1 MKKIRIIL
9 SVALIALISVAWVVQ
24 VQGIIKANKD
34 FRDLVSQADQL
45 CADKLYQQA
54 IQSYEAAIKIKDN
67 DTVREKWISAYEFAY
82 KDGVVEKKDY
92 SKALN
97 EMCSK
102 QPRNPVYWEK
112 LVELCVENGEYK
124 SAYEYLNNAER
135 TNVSSEVLTSLRN
148 TVRYSYTRKNKVYTR
163 FMRSAGGYY
172 TLFDDRHCGIM
183 DPNGDWQFERNYFN
197 ASPFG
202 KNRLAVL
209 QSAKDVRI
217 INEDGVVEAILT
229 LDFVVARTPNENI
242 IPIQNE
248 AGWRYFDYSKG
259 EYLRGTYQNASSFY
273 NGVAAVQ
280 TNGTWTLIDSEGKT
294 VCNTHFDDVKLQ
306 SSGDFC
312 YDGVMIA
319 SVNGAY
325 SIYDERGNKTC
336 DFQCEEMDGYL
347 GGQIAYK
354 DKSGKWGF
362 VDRSGAIVIQPKYDN
377 AKSFSSGLAGVK
389 AGESWGFIN
398 QDGMLVI
405 DSIYADVDYFTSGGI
420 AVVSEYEGQYIVI
433 KLRFPLD

>member
-9 SVALIALISVAWVVQ
+9 SIALIALISVAWIVQ

-34 FRDLVSQADQL
+34 FHDLVSQADQH

-54 IQSYEAAIKIKDN
+54 IQSYEAAIRIKDN
-67 DTVREKWISAYEFAY
+67 DAVREKWISAYEFAY
-82 KDGVVEKKDY
+82 RDGVVEKKDY
-92 SKALN
+92 SKALD

-102 QPRNPVYWEK
+102 QPKNPIYWEK
-112 LVELCVENGEYK
+112 IVALCVENGEYK
-124 SAYEYLNNAER
+124 SAYEHLSDAAR
-135 TNVSSEVLTSLRN
+135 ANVTSEALSSLDN
-148 TVRYSYTRKNKVYTR
+148 IVRYSYTTKNKVYTR
-163 FMRSAGGYY
+163 FMRSAAGYY

-202 KNRLAVL
+202 ESRLAVL

-217 INEDGVVEAILT
+217 INEDAVVEAILPLEFLT
-229 LDFVVARTPNENI
+229 ARTPSENI
-242 IPIQNE
+242 IPVQNE
-248 AGWRYFDYSKG
+248 AGWRYFDYSNG
-259 EYLRGTYQNASSFY
+259 EYLSGIYQDASAFY

-280 TNGTWTLIDSEGKT
+280 TNGSWVLINSKGES
-294 VCNTHFDDVKLQ
+294 VCNTHFDDIKLQ

-319 SVNGAY
+319 SVNGVY
-325 SIYDERGNKTC
+325 GIYDERGNKTS
-336 DFQCEEMDGYL
+336 DFQSAEMDVYL

-354 DKSGKWGF
+354 DRNGKWGF
-362 VDRSGAIVIQPKYDN
+362 IDRTGEIVIQPKYDG

-389 AGESWGFIN
+389 TGESWGFIN
-398 QDGMLVI
+398 QDGTLVI
-405 DSIYADVDYFTSGGI
+405 DSVFADVDYFTSGGI
-420 AVVSEYEGQYIVI
+420 TVVSEYEGQYNVI
-433 KLRFPLD
+433 KLRFPLS